1 MRCILTTA
9 YRLSPLPASL
19 RLCGKSCA
27 GHPHGL
33 RLLAR
38 VFLIGAL
45 LLGVAQPGP
54 CWVAAN
60 QRGQASGQ
68 TKRTTAF
75 ARLVERLSE
84 PGGYFDTDNLISN
97 EASYQHVLG
106 KMRSMN
112 VTGGAYIGVGPDQ
125 NFTYIAQIRPHIA
138 YLIDIRRDNLLQHL
152 MFKALFALARNRVE
166 YLCLLFGR
174 PVPPETVVWKKKGI
188 EELVQYI
195 DQTSGERKVF
205 EAARARIQAKVQSFG
220 VPLDETDLRTIA
232 RIHESFFRD
241 GLDLRF
247 TSLNRPPRFFYP
259 TFRELLLERD
269 LTGRRCNY
277 LAHEEDFQFLKEMQ
291 RRHLIIPVVGN
302 LAGEHALAAIG
313 QDISARGERV
323 SAFYTSNVEF
333 YLMGGQGGFAR
344 FAENVKLL
352 PRDNRSLFI
361 RSYFGGTYG
370 SAHPQAVPGY
380 YSTQLLQ
387 TIDSFVSE
395 CAGGGYQSYADLVTK
410 HQLDLR

>member
-1 MRCILTTA
+1 MRAPGRGPHKPHNSHPVMKKMFRKALINLIIFMLA
-9 YRLSPLPASL
+9 LPA
-19 RLCGKSCA
+19 
-27 GHPHGL
+27 
-33 RLLAR
+33 LAVQER
-38 VFLIGAL
+38 APER
-45 LLGVAQPGP
+45 QPQGTHDVRP
-54 CWVAAN
+54 VPPLERATPT
-60 QRGQASGQ
+60 SD
-68 TKRTTAF
+68 F
-75 ARLVERLSE
+75 ARLSEKLSE
-84 PGGYFDTDNLISN
+84 RGGDFHSDNLISN
-97 EASYQHVLG
+97 ETSYQHVLG

-220 VPLDETDLRTIA
+220 VPLSEADLQTIG
-232 RIHESFFRD
+232 RIHE
-241 GLDLRF
+241 
-247 TSLNRPPRFFYP
+247 NFFYAGLNLRYSSRYQSPRPFFP
-259 TFRELLLERD
+259 TYRELLLERD

-333 YLMGGQGGFAR
+333 YLMRAGTFDTFAQ
-344 FAENVKLL
+344 NVKLL
-352 PRDNRSLFI
+352 PRDNRSVII
-361 RSYFGGTYG
+361 RSYF
-370 SAHPQAVPGY
+370 SVDNQFPHAHAVPGY
-380 YSTQLLQ
+380 YCTQLLQ
-387 TIDSFVSE
+387 TIDSFDKE
-395 CAGGGYQSYADLVTK
+395 FTTGGYRTYSDLVNK
-410 HQLDLR
+410 HLLDL